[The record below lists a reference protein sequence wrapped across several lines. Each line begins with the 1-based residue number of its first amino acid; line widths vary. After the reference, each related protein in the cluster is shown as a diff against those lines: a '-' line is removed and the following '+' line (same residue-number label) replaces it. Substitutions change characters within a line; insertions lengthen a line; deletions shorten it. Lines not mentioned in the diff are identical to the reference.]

1 MEVKLPSDCKDY
13 NWQEQFSRPIVHR
26 VITQE
31 QGGADVSMTAGWRL
45 KREAM
50 EMGLI
55 KEDVPVNS
63 IRDQQ
68 VEMAQ
73 QAKEAE
79 TIDKL
84 VQAFVDAEGEAKQL
98 LDTITRYKQAAI
110 ACAEVLGPDESK
122 PVVAAIWQ
130 QLAKRAEKILDEA
143 V

>member
-31 QGGADVSMTAGWRL
+31 QGGA
-45 KREAM
+45 
-50 EMGLI
+50 
-55 KEDVPVNS
+55 
-63 IRDQQ
+63 

-84 VQAFVDAEGEAKQL
+84 VQAFVDAESEAKQL

-130 QLAKRAEKILDEA
+130 QLAKRAEKNLDEA